1 MEDFRMY
8 NIDMEDIDPEKTYDL
23 IVLGGGPTAIG
34 CAIYA
39 ARFALDVLVIGKIFG
54 GLIATT
60 HLVENYPGIT
70 STSGQGLMEMFK
82 DHMNSLRIPYITDE
96 IRSIEKT
103 SDNFI
108 LHSFF
113 QKFKAKSVV
122 IATGSERKKLGI
134 PGEEEFAGRGVSY
147 CATCD
152 GPFYKDKTV
161 CVIGGSDSAA
171 KEALFLSQNVKKVYI
186 IYRGEEIRAEPINK
200 KRVEQNQ
207 KIEIIYKTNVTEIKG
222 NNTVKSVI
230 FDNGKEFEVDGVFI
244 EVGSVPNSDIAKHI
258 GIRINDK
265 GEIIINRKSET
276 NLPGVF
282 AAGDVADAPFKQA
295 ITGVAEGVIAAY
307 SAFDYVKKMNIEY

>member
-1 MEDFRMY
+1 MY
-8 NIDMEDIDPEKTYDL
+8 NIEMEDIDPEKTYDL

-82 DHMNSLRIPYITDE
+82 DHMNSLHIPYITDE

-103 SDNFI
+103 SDYFI

-122 IATGSERKKLGI
+122 IATGSERKKLGVT
-134 PGEEEFAGRGVSY
+134 GEEEFAGKGVSY

-200 KRVEQNQ
+200 KRVKANQ
-207 KIEIIYKTNVTEIKG
+207 KIEIIYRTNIVEIKG
-222 NNTVKSVI
+222 DNNVRAVI
-230 FDNGKEFEVDGVFI
+230 FDNGTEFEIDGVFI
-244 EVGSVPNSDIAKHI
+244 EVGSNPNSDLAKHI
-258 GIRINDK
+258 GIKTNNKD
-265 GEIIINRKSET
+265 EIIINRTSET
-276 NLPGVF
+276 NVPGVF

>member
-1 MEDFRMY
+1 MF
-8 NIDMEDIDPEKTYDL
+8 NIDMESLDPEKTYDL
-23 IVLGGGPTAIG
+23 IVLGGGPTGIG

-39 ARFALDVLVIGKIFG
+39 ARFAMDVLVIGKIFG

-60 HLVENYPGIT
+60 HIVENYPGIT
-70 STSGQGLMEMFK
+70 TASGQGLMEMFK

-96 IRSIEKT
+96 IRSIEQA
-103 SDNFI
+103 SDHFI

-122 IATGSERKKLGI
+122 IATGSERKKLGV
-134 PGEEEFAGRGVSY
+134 PGEQDFAGRGVSY

-200 KRVEQNQ
+200 KRVEQNK
-207 KIEIIYKTNVTEIKG
+207 KIEIIYKTNITEIKG
-222 NNTVKSVI
+222 DNTVNSVI
-230 FDNGKEFEVDGVFI
+230 FDNGTEFEVDGVFI

-258 GIRINDK
+258 GIKTNDK
-265 GEIIINRKSET
+265 DEIIINRKSET
-276 NLPGVF
+276 NLPGIF

-295 ITGVAEGVIAAY
+295 ITGVAEGVDAAY
-307 SAFDYVKKMNIEY
+307 SAFDYVKELNIEY

>member
-1 MEDFRMY
+1 MFNINMESIDF
-8 NIDMEDIDPEKTYDL
+8 EKTYDV

-39 ARFALDVLVIGKIFG
+39 ARFAMDVLVIGKIFG

-60 HLVENYPGIT
+60 HIVENYPAIT
-70 STSGQGLMEMFK
+70 SISGQGLMDMFK
-82 DHMNSLRIPYITDE
+82 DHMDSLNIPYISDE
-96 IRSIEKT
+96 IRSIDKIDDHFE
-103 SDNFI
+103 

-113 QKFKAKSVV
+113 QKFKAHTVC
-122 IATGSERKKLGI
+122 IATGSERRKLGI

-152 GPFYKDKTV
+152 GPFYKDKVV

-171 KEALFLSQNVKKVYI
+171 KEALFLTQNAKKVYI
-186 IYRGEEIRAEPINK
+186 VYRGEEIRAEPINK
-200 KRVEQNQ
+200 KRVYDND
-207 KIEIIYKTNVTEIKG
+207 KIEIIKNTNIIEIKG
-222 NNTVKSVI
+222 DNSVNSVI
-230 FDNGKEFEVDGVFI
+230 FDNGDEFAIDGVFI
-244 EVGSVPNSDIAKHI
+244 EVGSIPNSDLAKQI
-258 GIRINDK
+258 GVKTNEK

-276 NLPGVF
+276 IIPGIY

-307 SAFDYVKKMNIEY
+307 SAFDYIKGMSIEY

>member
-1 MEDFRMY
+1 
-8 NIDMEDIDPEKTYDL
+8 EKTYDL

-39 ARFALDVLVIGKIFG
+39 ARFAMDVLVIGKIFG

-70 STSGQGLMEMFK
+70 STSGQGLMDMFK
-82 DHMNSLRIPYITDE
+82 EHMNSLSIPYITDE
-96 IRSIEKT
+96 IRSIENA
-103 SDNFI
+103 DDHFI

-152 GPFYKDKTV
+152 GPFYRDKIV
-161 CVIGGSDSAA
+161 SVIGGSDSAA

-200 KRVEQNQ
+200 KRVEKNH
-207 KIEIIYKTNVTEIKG
+207 KIEIIYKTNIVEIKG
-222 NNTVKSVI
+222 DNTVKSVI
-230 FDNGKEFEVDGVFI
+230 FDNDTEFEVDGVFI
-244 EVGSVPNSDIAKHI
+244 EVGSIPNSDLAKRI
-258 GIRINDK
+258 GVKTNEKD
-265 GEIIINRKSET
+265 EIIINRKSET
-276 NLPGVF
+276 NIPGIF

-295 ITGVAEGVIAAY
+295 ITGVAEGVVAAY
-307 SAFDYVKKMNIEY
+307 SAFDYIKEINIEY

>member
-1 MEDFRMY
+1 MEDF
-8 NIDMEDIDPEKTYDL
+8 DPEKTYDL

-70 STSGQGLMEMFK
+70 STSGQGLMDMFK
-82 DHMNSLRIPYITDE
+82 EHMNSLSIPYITDE
-96 IRSIEKT
+96 IRSVENA
-103 SDNFI
+103 DDHFI

-134 PGEEEFAGRGVSY
+134 PGEEDFAGRGVSY

-152 GPFYKDKTV
+152 GPFYRDKTV

-200 KRVEQNQ
+200 KRVEKNH
-207 KIEIIYKTNVTEIKG
+207 KIEIIYKTNIVEIKG
-222 NNTVKSVI
+222 DKTVKSVI
-230 FDNGKEFEVDGVFI
+230 FDNGTEFEVDGVFI
-244 EVGSVPNSDIAKHI
+244 EVGSIPNSDLAK
-258 GIRINDK
+258 RINVKTNQKD
-265 GEIIINRKSET
+265 EIIINRKSET
-276 NLPGVF
+276 NIPGIF

-295 ITGVAEGVIAAY
+295 ITGVAEGVVAAY
-307 SAFDYVKKMNIEY
+307 ILVNSFFTKKIFIKKKLY